1 MLNLECSYSYAH
13 MTTLM
18 RLVAIQMT
26 DDALFAI
33 NDLSLSLFVVEQHS
47 IHIFRALSLK
57 NQMSNFMVQKLNTHI
72 SYASAQSYTISFRNK
87 YIYQKKMT
95 LRLQCLKL

>member
-1 MLNLECSYSYAH
+1 MLNLECSYGYAH

-33 NDLSLSLFVVEQHS
+33 NDLHLLA
-47 IHIFRALSLK
+47 FR
-57 NQMSNFMVQKLNTHI
+57 
-72 SYASAQSYTISFRNK
+72 
-87 YIYQKKMT
+87 
-95 LRLQCLKL
+95 

>member
-1 MLNLECSYSYAH
+1 MLNLECSYGYAH

-33 NDLSLSLFVVEQHS
+33 NDLHLLAFRQPDALLYTKVPFVLSLMSQNKKFHLKVWNYLYKFV
-47 IHIFRALSLK
+47 SL
-57 NQMSNFMVQKLNTHI
+57 Q
-72 SYASAQSYTISFRNK
+72 RNP
-87 YIYQKKMT
+87 
-95 LRLQCLKL
+95 

>member
-1 MLNLECSYSYAH
+1 MLNLECSYGYAH

-26 DDALFAI
+26 D
-33 NDLSLSLFVVEQHS
+33 E
-47 IHIFRALSLK
+47 
-57 NQMSNFMVQKLNTHI
+57 MSNFMVQKLNTHI

-87 YIYQKKMT
+87 YIYQKKNDSETAMFNIMSVI
-95 LRLQCLKL
+95 KGIK

>member
-1 MLNLECSYSYAH
+1 MLNLECSYGYAH
-13 MTTLM
+13 ITTLM

-26 DDALFAI
+26 D
-33 NDLSLSLFVVEQHS
+33 E
-47 IHIFRALSLK
+47 
-57 NQMSNFMVQKLNTHI
+57 MSNFMVQKLNTHI

-95 LRLQCLKL
+95 LRLQCLTL

>member
-1 MLNLECSYSYAH
+1 MLNLEYSYGYAH

-33 NDLSLSLFVVEQHS
+33 NDLHLLAFRQPDALLKGNHHPTDYHQIILF
-47 IHIFRALSLK
+47 
-57 NQMSNFMVQKLNTHI
+57 T
-72 SYASAQSYTISFRNK
+72 QS
-87 YIYQKKMT
+87 
-95 LRLQCLKL
+95 

>member
-1 MLNLECSYSYAH
+1 MLNLECSYGYAH

-33 NDLSLSLFVVEQHS
+33 NDLHLLAFRQPDTLLKGNHHPLY
-47 IHIFRALSLK
+47 IHWLWSY
-57 NQMSNFMVQKLNTHI
+57 LNIVWCIMGTVP
-72 SYASAQSYTISFRNK
+72 
-87 YIYQKKMT
+87 
-95 LRLQCLKL
+95 L

>member
-1 MLNLECSYSYAH
+1 MLNLECSYGYAH

-33 NDLSLSLFVVEQHS
+33 NDLHLLAFRQPDALLKGNHHPLYTLAMVLFEHSLES
-47 IHIFRALSLK
+47 
-57 NQMSNFMVQKLNTHI
+57 
-72 SYASAQSYTISFRNK
+72 SF
-87 YIYQKKMT
+87 
-95 LRLQCLKL
+95 

>member
-1 MLNLECSYSYAH
+1 MLNLECSYGYAH

-33 NDLSLSLFVVEQHS
+33 NDLHLLAFRQPDALLYTKGIPFVHSLMSQNKKFHLKVWNYLYKFVSLQ
-47 IHIFRALSLK
+47 
-57 NQMSNFMVQKLNTHI
+57 
-72 SYASAQSYTISFRNK
+72 RNP
-87 YIYQKKMT
+87 
-95 LRLQCLKL
+95 

>member
-1 MLNLECSYSYAH
+1 MLNLECSYGYAH

-33 NDLSLSLFVVEQHS
+33 NDLHLLAFRQPDALLYTKGTVPFVHSLMSQNKKFHLKVWNYLYKFVSLQ
-47 IHIFRALSLK
+47 
-57 NQMSNFMVQKLNTHI
+57 
-72 SYASAQSYTISFRNK
+72 RNP
-87 YIYQKKMT
+87 
-95 LRLQCLKL
+95 